1 MITAIVLY
9 EMPDSITREQ
19 CLAHYRKI
27 APSFL
32 EASGF
37 LWKVHLQHRRQGWRR
52 GLRWKQPKRSSPG
65 HGSTAYGSG
74 TG

>member
-27 APSFL
+27 AP
-32 EASGF
+32 GF
-37 LWKVHLQHRRQGWRR
+37 LDAEVAPAVARIRE
-52 GLRWKQPKRSSPG
+52 P
-65 HGSTAYGSG
+65 
-74 TG
+74 